1 MSASHMARFPYHPIL
16 FKYTAADEM
25 NSCLS
30 GCLLWV
36 TLYRDT
42 HQIRQQGTESG
53 QGEPSTQTLTRPQ
66 KLCLEGLMSD
76 ASRAQR
82 NQPFD
87 AITLDVLSRRTISA
101 VDEAAKALRRT
112 SFSTLVNESNAVQR
126 IASMPLRLMT
136 WSSAS
141 AGPEGRFAPRSS
153 CDR

>member
-1 MSASHMARFPYHPIL
+1 
-16 FKYTAADEM
+16 
-25 NSCLS
+25 
-30 GCLLWV
+30 
-36 TLYRDT
+36 
-42 HQIRQQGTESG
+42 
-53 QGEPSTQTLTRPQ
+53 
-66 KLCLEGLMSD
+66 MSD